1 MHIIILNIVTGF
13 SLSVLNVYCGSLKI
27 SPPRLVGES
36 MMDKGIKHTWDSSQ
50 DCIMAT
56 WNSEASEGPQ
66 RSMLGRDREW
76 ASSVCSVSPLKDGGC
91 QHPLHTNCLNG
102 RNKGVECL
110 YCVCKVGL
118 GGCTKARG
126 ALEQWGCK

>member
-1 MHIIILNIVTGF
+1 
-13 SLSVLNVYCGSLKI
+13 
-27 SPPRLVGES
+27 
-36 MMDKGIKHTWDSSQ
+36 MDKGIKHTWDSSQ

-56 WNSEASEGPQ
+56 WNSEASEGPR
-66 RSMLGRDREW
+66 RSMLGGDREW

-91 QHPLHTNCLNG
+91 QHPCLNG
-102 RNKGVECL
+102 RIKGVECL

-126 ALEQWGCK
+126 AMEQWRLQVSGRNGNPCPSAPICSNYSGDPRIMLGSPD